1 MANVTVKGWV
11 LRETPG
17 GGAVV
22 FLWEH
27 RQQAYDTVLLPKK
40 LITVVKTDP
49 FVDEVTMPEWL
60 AKDRMLIELGE
71 DHPERTPSE
80 PVHPQ

>member
-1 MANVTVKGWV
+1 MVKVKGWV
-11 LRETPG
+11 LRDTPG

-22 FLWEH
+22 FLWEG

-40 LITVVKTDP
+40 LIAVEHTDP

-60 AKDRMLIELGE
+60 AKDRGLVDGRIVNSL
-71 DHPERTPSE
+71 
-80 PVHPQ
+80 

>member
-1 MANVTVKGWV
+1 MADVKVKGWV
-11 LRETPG
+11 LRDTPG

-40 LITVVKTDP
+40 LIAVEKTDP

-60 AKDRMLIELGE
+60 ARDRGLCARLRE
-71 DHPERTPSE
+71 DHG
-80 PVHPQ
+80 